1 MRKKDLEQSI
11 DKGGD
16 IALFIEERHFQDK
29 GLEVDNTTKKYLQL
43 NMKHAEDIFF
53 RVIKSG
59 MQQSGHGWINKQGEV
74 IQWG

>member
-1 MRKKDLEQSI
+1 MRKKDLEKGI

-16 IALFIEERHFQDK
+16 IAIFIEERHFQDK
-29 GLEVDNTTKKYLQL
+29 GWEVDNTTKKYLQL

-59 MQQSGHGWINKQGEV
+59 VQQSGHGWINKQGEV